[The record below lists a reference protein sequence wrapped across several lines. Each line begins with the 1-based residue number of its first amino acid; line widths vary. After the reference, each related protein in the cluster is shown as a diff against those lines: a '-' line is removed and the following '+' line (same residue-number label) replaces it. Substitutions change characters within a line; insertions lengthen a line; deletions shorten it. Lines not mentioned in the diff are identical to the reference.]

1 MQTSEFFMRTGLIL
15 YQADLTLIAII
26 TILVKILITVN
37 MIYLKR
43 DREVHPSNCFLTINS
58 VLIQIQND
66 ISIKISLYTV

>member
-1 MQTSEFFMRTGLIL
+1 MRTGLIL

-26 TILVKILITVN
+26 TILIKILITVN

-43 DREVHPSNCFLTINS
+43 GREVHPNKIPLIVFLTINS

-66 ISIKISLYTV
+66 ISINIIIHSLKY

>member
-1 MQTSEFFMRTGLIL
+1 MRTGLIL

-26 TILVKILITVN
+26 TILIKILITAN

-43 DREVHPSNCFLTINS
+43 GREVHPNKIPLIVLLTINS

-66 ISIKISLYTV
+66 ISINIIIHSLKY